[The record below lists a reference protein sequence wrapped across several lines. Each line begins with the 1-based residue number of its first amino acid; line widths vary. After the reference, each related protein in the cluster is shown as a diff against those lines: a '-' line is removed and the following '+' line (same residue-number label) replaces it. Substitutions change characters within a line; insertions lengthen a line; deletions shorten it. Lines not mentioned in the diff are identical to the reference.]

1 MTEKCKD
8 TDEFKQSPRSRN
20 YEGLNNLSNEV
31 QKLARPLLGKNGFT
45 QVELLAHW
53 HDILGEELAYGIKPV
68 SLTFPMNQRTNGTL
82 KIRTAGGAFALL
94 FEHQKGHVIE
104 RINTYFGYPAVR
116 QIKIEQGGVKLNP
129 TLTHEPEW
137 PLDEEE
143 LATLMKKV
151 DGIQDDELRQK
162 MIDIGM
168 ALIRKNKKQ

>member
-1 MTEKCKD
+1 MTEKCD
-8 TDEFKQSPRSRN
+8 EEFKQAPRSRN
-20 YEGLNNLSNEV
+20 YEGLNNLSKEV
-31 QKLARPLLGKNGFT
+31 QKLTRPILGKHGFT

-53 HDILGEELAYGIKPV
+53 TEILGEELAYGIKPV
-68 SLTFPMNQRTNGTL
+68 AITFPMNQRTDGTL

-94 FEHQKGHVIE
+94 FEHQKGRVIE
-104 RINTYFGYPAVR
+104 RINTYFGYPAIK

-143 LATLMKKV
+143 LSKLMEKV
-151 DGIQDDELRQK
+151 NNIQDDVLRQK

-168 ALIRKNKKQ
+168 NLIRKNKKQ